1 MKTLTLLT
9 LVLFLTAGTT
19 NTFAQEDALIGMLTK
34 ELNINN
40 DQAMGGAGALFNYA
54 KESLSSE
61 DFDKVSGA
69 VPDMSGYLNAIP
81 ALSGGQSTGMLGKAT
96 QSLAGMPAV
105 TAAFEKLGLSQDM
118 VGMFTPILVKY
129 VDEKGGKA
137 VGDLLRKVF
146 SKKS

>member
-1 MKTLTLLT
+1 MKTLTLFSL
-9 LVLFLTAGTT
+9 LFIFLAVSSTA
-19 NTFAQEDALIGMLTK
+19 FAQEDALIGMLTN

-61 DFDKVSGA
+61 DFEKVSRA
-69 VPDMSGYLNAIP
+69 VPDVSGYLDAIP
-81 ALSGGQSTGMLGKAT
+81 ALGDEKSTSMLGKAT
-96 QSLAGMPAV
+96 QTLVGMPAV

-118 VGMFTPILVKY
+118 VGLFTPLLVKY

-137 VGDLLRKVF
+137 VGDLLRGVF
-146 SKKS
+146 SNKS